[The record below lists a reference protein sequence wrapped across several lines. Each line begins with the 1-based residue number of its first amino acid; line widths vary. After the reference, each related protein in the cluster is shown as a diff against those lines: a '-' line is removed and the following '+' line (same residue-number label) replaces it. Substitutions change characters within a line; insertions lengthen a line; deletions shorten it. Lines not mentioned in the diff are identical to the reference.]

1 MKSKFKL
8 TAIAMTLAAA
18 LTSPLAAQELTLKLG
33 HLANEQNS
41 WHKASVKFGQELS
54 RLTQG
59 RIAVEV

>member
-41 WHKASVKFGQELS
+41 WRDNVGTGACVMLWRWVWKGPA
-54 RLTQG
+54 R
-59 RIAVEV
+59 A